1 MKKTM
6 INTPSP
12 LYQHIKNLG
21 IVFPKPSAPAA
32 SYVMSTH
39 VGNLVYLSGHIA
51 KKDGVPWVGK
61 LGKDL
66 TTEEGKVAARLIA
79 IDLLAS
85 LEKHLGDLDSI
96 QRIIKVSSFVNCT
109 PEFTEHHLV
118 TNGCSE
124 LLVEVFGDAGKHARS
139 AVGVNQLPMGVCVEI
154 ELVAEISTD
163 R

>member
-1 MKKTM
+1 MKKIMVDTHSQ
-6 INTPSP
+6 ISKR
-12 LYQHIKNLG
+12 LENLG
-21 IVFPKPSAPAA
+21 IVLTKPSAPAA

-51 KKDGVPWVGK
+51 KKDGIPWVGK
-61 LGKDL
+61 LGREL
-66 TTEEGKVAARLIA
+66 TTDEGKLAARSVA
-79 IDLLAS
+79 IDLLAT
-85 LEKHLGDLDSI
+85 LEKHLGDLDSV

-154 ELVAEISTD
+154 ELIAEISKQ
-163 R
+163 

>member
-6 INTPSP
+6 IDTYSQISKR
-12 LYQHIKNLG
+12 LENLG
-21 IVFPKPSAPAA
+21 IVLQKPSAPAA

-51 KKDGVPWVGK
+51 KKDGIPWVGK
-61 LGKDL
+61 LGREL
-66 TTEEGKVAARLIA
+66 TTEEGKLAARSVA
-79 IDLLAS
+79 IDLLAT
-85 LEKHLGDLDSI
+85 LEKHLGDLDSV
-96 QRIIKVSSFVNCT
+96 QRIIRVSSFVNCT

-124 LLVEVFGDAGKHARS
+124 LLVDVFGDAGKHARS

-154 ELVAEISTD
+154 ELIAEISTQ
-163 R
+163 